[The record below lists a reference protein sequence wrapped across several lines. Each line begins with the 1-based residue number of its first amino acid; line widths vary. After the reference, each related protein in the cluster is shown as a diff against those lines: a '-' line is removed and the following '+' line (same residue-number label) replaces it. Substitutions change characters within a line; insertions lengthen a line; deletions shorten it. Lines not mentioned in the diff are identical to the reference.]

1 MAKTKSRRKEYATRR
16 MNRLAAKLAAVE
28 DYHANVPAEL
38 RRLLENRAT
47 PDDILQFAASLA
59 AARLVT
65 ELSSSH
71 AGTAM
76 DAAKQ
81 ILDRSMGKA
90 VERIQ
95 QHHKF
100 EKLDESQ
107 IDALLLSKL
116 KEVSGST
123 DEEGE
128 SSGET

>member
-1 MAKTKSRRKEYATRR
+1 MAKTKSRQKEYATRR
-16 MNRLAAKLAAVE
+16 MNRLADKLAAVE

-65 ELSSSH
+65 ELASSH

-76 DAAKQ
+76 EAAKQ
-81 ILDRSMGKA
+81 ILDRSQGKA

-116 KEVSGST
+116 KEVGGSS
-123 DEEGE
+123 EEEE
-128 SSGET
+128 SSDG

>member
-1 MAKTKSRRKEYATRR
+1 MAKTKSRQKEYATRR
-16 MNRLAAKLAAVE
+16 MNRLADKLAAVE

-65 ELSSSH
+65 ELASSH

-81 ILDRSMGKA
+81 ILDRSQGKA

-116 KEVSGST
+116 KEVGGSTT
-123 DEEGE
+123 DEE
-128 SSGET
+128 SSDG

>member
-1 MAKTKSRRKEYATRR
+1 MAKTKSRQKEYATRR
-16 MNRLAAKLAAVE
+16 MNRLADKLAAVE

-65 ELSSSH
+65 ELASSH

-81 ILDRSMGKA
+81 ILDRSQGKA
-90 VERIQ
+90 IERIQ
-95 QHHKF
+95 QSHKF
-100 EKLDESQ
+100 EKMDEQQ
-107 IDALLLSKL
+107 IDALLISKL
-116 KEVSGST
+116 KEVGGSSAEEPS
-123 DEEGE
+123 DEQA
-128 SSGET
+128 

>member
-1 MAKTKSRRKEYATRR
+1 MAKTKSRQKEYATRR
-16 MNRLAAKLAAVE
+16 MNRLADKLAAVE
-28 DYHANVPAEL
+28 DYHASVPAEL

-65 ELSSSH
+65 ELASSH

-81 ILDRSMGKA
+81 ILDRSQGKA

-116 KEVSGST
+116 KEVGGSTT
-123 DEEGE
+123 DEE
-128 SSGET
+128 SSDG

>member
-1 MAKTKSRRKEYATRR
+1 MTKPKKDPLKHRQKEYATKR

-28 DYHANVPAEL
+28 DYHATVPAQL
-38 RRLLENRAT
+38 RRLLENKAT

-81 ILDRSMGKA
+81 ILDRSQGKA
-90 VERIQ
+90 IERIQ

-100 EKLDESQ
+100 EQLSDEQ
-107 IDALLLSKL
+107 LDALVISKL
-116 KEVSGST
+116 KEVSDGSPT
-123 DEEGE
+123 E
-128 SSGET
+128 